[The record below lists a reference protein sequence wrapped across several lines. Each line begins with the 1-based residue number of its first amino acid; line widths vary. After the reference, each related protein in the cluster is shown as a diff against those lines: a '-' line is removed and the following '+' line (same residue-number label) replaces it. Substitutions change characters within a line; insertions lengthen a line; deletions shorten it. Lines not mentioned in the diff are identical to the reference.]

1 MIVPFLRPDAYSA
14 STGAKAKNIAGVWKV
29 SNMIWRKKFE
39 HKVYYLALYMLYGPF
54 PHLCEQKHQLDAS
67 SDEIQSFGGNSPV
80 HLSPSLGAGS
90 AVREKGD
97 KKNRRAKQTERESGE
112 RKGRRSFS
120 LPSPP
125 LDFPFFC
132 CFTPFFARA
141 STSFQWMCSLE
152 LNAGKVYSTFT

>member
-1 MIVPFLRPDAYSA
+1 
-14 STGAKAKNIAGVWKV
+14 
-29 SNMIWRKKFE
+29 
-39 HKVYYLALYMLYGPF
+39 MLYGPF
-54 PHLCEQKHQLDAS
+54 PHLCEQKHKLDAS
-67 SDEIQSFGGNSPV
+67 SDETQSFGGNSPV

-90 AVREKGD
+90 AVRKKGD

-132 CFTPFFARA
+132 SFTPFFSFA
-141 STSFQWMCSLE
+141 SPHHYWAWSQTNSSLDLVSVNVLTGAE
-152 LNAGKVYSTFT
+152 RGEGLFNFYLNSQSASLSA

>member
-1 MIVPFLRPDAYSA
+1 
-14 STGAKAKNIAGVWKV
+14 
-29 SNMIWRKKFE
+29 
-39 HKVYYLALYMLYGPF
+39 MLYGPF

-125 LDFPFFC
+125 LDFPFFYPV
-132 CFTPFFARA
+132 FRSSLDLVSVNVLTGAERGEGLFNIYLNSQSA
-141 STSFQWMCSLE
+141 SLS
-152 LNAGKVYSTFT
+152 A

>member
-1 MIVPFLRPDAYSA
+1 
-14 STGAKAKNIAGVWKV
+14 
-29 SNMIWRKKFE
+29 
-39 HKVYYLALYMLYGPF
+39 MLYGPF

-90 AVREKGD
+90 AVRKKGD

-132 CFTPFFARA
+132 CFTPFFAFA
-141 STSFQWMCSLE
+141 SPHHYWAWSQTNSSLDLVSVNVLTGAE
-152 LNAGKVYSTFT
+152 RREGLFNIYLNSQSASLSA